1 MMWIHVASGYVP
13 VNNVKKL
20 FFNKLQE
27 ISWPFERQSVSQ
39 EEICL

>member
-13 VNNVKKL
+13 VNNVKIY
-20 FFNKLQE
+20 FNKLQE
-27 ISWPFERQSVSQ
+27 ISWPFERQSASE